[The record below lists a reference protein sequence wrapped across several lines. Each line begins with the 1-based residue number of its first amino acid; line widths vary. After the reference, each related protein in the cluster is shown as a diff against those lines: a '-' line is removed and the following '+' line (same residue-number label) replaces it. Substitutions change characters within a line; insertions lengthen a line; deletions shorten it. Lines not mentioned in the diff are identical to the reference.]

1 MKYLI
6 LIHQNRGA
14 REQFAGFPPEVQA
27 AGMQAY
33 YDLNAELA
41 GTGELV
47 SAEAL
52 TDDSTG
58 TVLSLKSGSVVTS
71 DGPFAESKEII
82 SYALYDTRTRAEA
95 VEWTERFL
103 RAHRELWV
111 GYEGEARVLPLF
123 TPPPGADG
131 S

>member
-14 REQFAGFPPEVQA
+14 REQFASFPPEVQA

-33 YDLNAELA
+33 YDLNAELTR
-41 GTGELV
+41 TGEMV

-52 TDDSTG
+52 SDDSTA

-71 DGPFAESKEII
+71 DGPFAESKEMLAGFYLVDVT
-82 SYALYDTRTRAEA
+82 SLDRALEIAAKIPEVQAGAGDVEVRAVMDTAA
-95 VEWTERFL
+95 M
-103 RAHRELWV
+103 A
-111 GYEGEARVLPLF
+111 
-123 TPPPGADG
+123 
-131 S
+131 

>member
-14 REQFAGFPPEVQA
+14 REQFASFPPEVQA

-33 YDLNAELA
+33 YDLNAELTR
-41 GTGELV
+41 TGEMV

-52 TDDSTG
+52 TDDSTA

-71 DGPFAESKEII
+71 DGPFAESKEMLAGFYLVDVT
-82 SYALYDTRTRAEA
+82 SLDRALEIAAMIPEVQAGAGDVEVRAVMDTAA
-95 VEWTERFL
+95 M
-103 RAHRELWV
+103 A
-111 GYEGEARVLPLF
+111 
-123 TPPPGADG
+123 
-131 S
+131 

>member
-14 REQFAGFPPEVQA
+14 REQFASFPPEVQA

-33 YDLNAELA
+33 YDLNAELTR
-41 GTGELV
+41 TGEMV

-52 TDDSTG
+52 SDDSTA

-71 DGPFAESKEII
+71 DGPFAESKEMLAGFYLVDVA
-82 SYALYDTRTRAEA
+82 SLDRALEIAAQIPEVQAGAGDVEVRAVMDTAA
-95 VEWTERFL
+95 M
-103 RAHRELWV
+103 A
-111 GYEGEARVLPLF
+111 
-123 TPPPGADG
+123 
-131 S
+131 